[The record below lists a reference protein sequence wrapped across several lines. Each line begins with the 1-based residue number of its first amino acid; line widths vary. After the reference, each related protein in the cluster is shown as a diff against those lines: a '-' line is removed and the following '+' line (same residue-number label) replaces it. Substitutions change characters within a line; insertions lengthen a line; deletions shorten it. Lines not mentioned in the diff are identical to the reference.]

1 MTYVVYLSKMSQKK
15 ILIILAVYLSITGPA
30 YAYLDPGTG
39 SVLLQVIIATL
50 AGALTMI
57 TNFWKRLKALC
68 LKLLPSRKKRI
79 INRD

>member
-1 MTYVVYLSKMSQKK
+1 MNYDAYLSKMAQKK
-15 ILIILAVYLSITGPA
+15 ILIILAVYFSITGPA

-57 TNFWKRLKALC
+57 TNFWKRLKTLC
-68 LKLLPSRKKRI
+68 FKI
-79 INRD
+79 TEIMG